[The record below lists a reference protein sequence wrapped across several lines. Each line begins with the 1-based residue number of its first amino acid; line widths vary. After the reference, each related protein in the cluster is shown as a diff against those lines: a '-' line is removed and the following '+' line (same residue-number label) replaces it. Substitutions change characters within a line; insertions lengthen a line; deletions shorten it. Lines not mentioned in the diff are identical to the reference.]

1 MAFSEGW
8 ILSSTTPARERPI
21 GELVSSVST
30 SMTSPD
36 AMRKTGFA
44 SDQ

>member
-1 MAFSEGW
+1 MAFNDGW
-8 ILSSTTPARERPI
+8 ILSSATPARESPI

-36 AMRKTGFA
+36 AMRRTGFA